1 MGVRKTPSSP
11 TPTPRTLAP
20 NYRWGR
26 VEIFKRAGHFPHLD
40 YPDRFDR
47 VFSEFMTDCG
57 VGIGTGPKAVSS

>member
-1 MGVRKTPSSP
+1 MPSNGILKKLP
-11 TPTPRTLAP
+11 IANLAAEGAF
-20 NYRWGR
+20 YLALSG
-26 VEIFKRAGHFPHLD
+26 AGHFPHLD